1 MGLSNRGNPQRR
13 SVLGEYGVR
22 CSHLT
27 MRERIQLP
35 ELDKEIRM
43 LLFGLLLFSIW
54 FVVIACAGLLIGSL
68 IMGIAEAVG
77 RWAAPLKVNRGWLAV
92 LAVVGCFAWYP
103 VHGVVDVR
111 TVPTSIALA
120 VGICIAMS
128 L

>member
-1 MGLSNRGNPQRR
+1 MCER
-13 SVLGEYGVR
+13 S
-22 CSHLT
+22 
-27 MRERIQLP
+27 QLP
-35 ELDKEIRM
+35 ELDKEMRM
-43 LLFGLLLFSIW
+43 LLFGLLMFSIW

-77 RWAAPLKVNRGWLAV
+77 RWAAPLQVDRGWLAV

-103 VHGVVDVR
+103 VHGVFDVR
-111 TVPTSIALA
+111 TIPTSIALA

>member
-1 MGLSNRGNPQRR
+1 
-13 SVLGEYGVR
+13 
-22 CSHLT
+22 
-27 MRERIQLP
+27 
-35 ELDKEIRM
+35 M

-68 IMGIAEAVG
+68 IMGIAEALG
-77 RWAAPLKVNRGWLAV
+77 RWVAPLKVDRGWLAV

-103 VHGVVDVR
+103 LRGVVDVR